1 MCKLNVY
8 MIDKFV
14 PGIEVKEIFGHHH
27 HKTFENI
34 NSEIE
39 LKDYDDKYNYY
50 EASAGRCDCSSVVG
64 LLSDYKDKF
73 STYVDYLRSINKE
86 DIVKLYEIKKV
97 LLSPDY
103 ESDLNQVLNIRDKL
117 FARLENYRKDLKDL
131 ELKRSELMVT
141 SKPNI
146 QDQIEIKK
154 LASEIEKEKERLNN
168 DNEYKVLNYAYEKFI
183 EVNQPLILSRNYT
196 LENKKDWW
204 QENIDLKI
212 SKVEH
217 ESHMHVNAEFNHLKF
232 ILNDVL
238 KLTPEVKIFS
248 FWQEDE
254 WKEYDNLK
262 EVKTIS
268 INDLSLDDLLF
279 LDLREVVTITR
290 SNYKK

>member
-73 STYVDYLRSINKE
+73 STYVDYLKSIDKE

-154 LASEIEKEKERLNN
+154 LTGEIEKEKERLNN
-168 DNEYKVLNYAYEKFI
+168 DNEYKVLNHAYEKFI

-196 LENKKDWW
+196 LKNKKDWW

-290 SNYKK
+290 K

>member
-73 STYVDYLRSINKE
+73 STYVDYLKSIGKD
-86 DIVKLYEIKKV
+86 DIVKLYEIKKI
-97 LLSPDY
+97 LQDPDY
-103 ESDLNQVLNIRDKL
+103 EKNLDQVLTIRDKL
-117 FARLENYRKDLKDL
+117 FARLENHRKDLKDL

-154 LASEIEKEKERLNN
+154 LTSEIEKEKERLNN
-168 DNEYKVLNYAYEKFI
+168 DNEYKVLSRAYEKFI

-217 ESHMHVNAEFNHLKF
+217 ESHMHINAEFNHLKF
-232 ILNDVL
+232 IINDVL

-268 INDLSLDDLLF
+268 INDLSLDDLLY

-290 SNYKK
+290 SN

>member
-73 STYVDYLRSINKE
+73 NTYMDYLKSIGKE
-86 DIVKLYEIKKV
+86 DIAKLYEIKKV
-97 LLSPDY
+97 LQAPNY
-103 ESDLNQVLNIRDKL
+103 ESDLEQTLTLRDRM
-117 FARLENYRKDLKDL
+117 FVRLETYTSKLKEL
-131 ELKRSELMVT
+131 ELKKSELT
-141 SKPNI
+141 ITTKPNI

-154 LASEIEKEKERLNN
+154 LTSEIASEKERLNN
-168 DNEYKVLNYAYEKFI
+168 DNEYKVIALAYEKFI
-183 EVNQPLILSRNYT
+183 ESCQPLILSRNYT

-232 ILNDVL
+232 IINDVL

-268 INDLSLDDLLF
+268 IEDLSLDDLLF
-279 LDLREVVTITR
+279 LDLREVITITR
-290 SNYKK
+290 SDYKK